1 MGFFDFLPLGQ
12 SAPKQIPTFKQ
23 GAQRDP
29 TDLQVRSLLYLFKRL
44 RINRLASFSQQNKL
58 KYIDGKQWD
67 QSLPT
72 HEDEISRLDKEFNMQ
87 KLKETLLEDEH
98 RVLIDWPKNKFRALC
113 FLSEQPANDRSKQ
126 SGSLNVSGSQQAS
139 VELPIFY
146 DYKERPMVSF
156 AFYVLPVNTSV
167 YTRDLALEL
176 AQSFLYLEHH
186 SYVSLATRVKIA
198 AKAISKSSE
207 SEAIMIELTE
217 DVKAKIVHQYL
228 TELAFF
234 VQLVRIYQQCIKPK
248 EPEAPNGSPKKTLA
262 ELPRLRAAKSFL
274 QLPNAA
280 KSPLRPSLS
289 PKKSMASFGS
299 PVKLAAETSPVRL
312 DLSPRKHLS
321 ARPSIP
327 NFRANEIYNPVTSP
341 PILAS
346 SSENK
351 ILGSENLLA
360 YLSESGLENPEVWAK
375 CKVSIREKLAQ
386 ERAMI
391 AKQSA

>member
-1 MGFFDFLPLGQ
+1 
-12 SAPKQIPTFKQ
+12 
-23 GAQRDP
+23 
-29 TDLQVRSLLYLFKRL
+29 
-44 RINRLASFSQQNKL
+44 
-58 KYIDGKQWD
+58 
-67 QSLPT
+67 
-72 HEDEISRLDKEFNMQ
+72 MQ

-126 SGSLNVSGSQQAS
+126 SGSSNVSGSQS
-139 VELPIFY
+139 TGIELPIFY
-146 DYKERPMVSF
+146 DYKERPMSSF
-156 AFYVLPVNTSV
+156 AFYVLPVNISI
-167 YTRDLALEL
+167 YTP
-176 AQSFLYLEHH
+176 
-186 SYVSLATRVKIA
+186 
-198 AKAISKSSE
+198 KAISKSSE
-207 SEAIMIELTE
+207 SEAITIELTE
-217 DVKAKIVHQYL
+217 DVKAKILHHYL

-248 EPEAPNGSPKKTLA
+248 EPEVPNGSPKKTLA
-262 ELPRLRAAKSFL
+262 ESPRLRAAKSFS

-280 KSPLRPSLS
+280 KSPSRPLLS

-312 DLSPRKHLS
+312 DSSPRKHLS

-351 ILGSENLLA
+351 ILGSENLSA
-360 YLSESGLENPEVWAK
+360 YSSESGLENPEVWAK